1 MLGIRGSN
9 AVEPG
14 ANARTLARIVC
25 ATVMAAELSLMS
37 ALTTGDLV
45 KSHLK
50 HNRSVSLLVDCH
62 VNNHV
67 VAYLY
72 LHLLS
77 FTI

>member
-9 AVEPG
+9 VDEPG

-50 HNRSVSLLVDCH
+50 HNRLVKCSSELL
-62 VNNHV
+62 
-67 VAYLY
+67 
-72 LHLLS
+72 
-77 FTI
+77 